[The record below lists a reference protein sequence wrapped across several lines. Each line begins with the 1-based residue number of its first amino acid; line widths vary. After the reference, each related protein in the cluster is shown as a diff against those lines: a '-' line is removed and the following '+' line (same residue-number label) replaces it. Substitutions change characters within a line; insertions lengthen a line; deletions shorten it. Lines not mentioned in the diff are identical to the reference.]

1 MLIIIIFLNEDNE
14 VIFLNFCTYTQKQI
28 DITQVIY

>member
-28 DITQVIY
+28 YITQVIY